1 MYSLSRVPCEVGCEL
16 QSRLQGDLPD
26 AALPRRFQGELPGAA
41 MIGELQVGPPGGPP
55 GELRR

>member
-1 MYSLSRVPCEVGCEL
+1 MGARCTQCQVPREFICE
-16 QSRLQGDLPD
+16 LQGDLPD
-26 AALPRRFQGELPGAA
+26 AALPRRFQDELPGAA